1 MAIALYRLGR
11 LAFRKKWWFIAA
23 WLIALVLAGSAVGI
37 TKPKFATD
45 FQLPGTDSD
54 RAMSV
59 MNEYF
64 KSTNDQ
70 LLKANTTI
78 VVAADDGLANHT
90 AQIDALITDVKKT
103 LPKLKDPNAIVDP
116 VLAAKAQPAIAAQ
129 VLGDNGRVGLIAI
142 SQNIPRE
149 DLKTADMTQF
159 QDLLKRHNGQGGLQ
173 VEGTGALQQV
183 FAQGGSA
190 ELISFAVA
198 FVVMIV
204 AFGALLAA
212 FIPIVTA
219 LVGVILTMMLV
230 TLSATVLSVQQSS
243 TTIILM
249 LGIAVSIDYALFIVS
264 RYRSELN
271 LGGSREAAVGR
282 AVGTAGSAVV
292 FAGLTVVIAVAALAV
307 VGIPFV
313 TQMGIAAALAVV
325 IAVLG
330 AITLIPAILGA
341 FGRFAFSPRIPG
353 LRHGDEPDSQQSNGL
368 RFAKFVTKFPLPIAI
383 VGLALLAVCAIP
395 MSNMQLGMSS
405 STDNEANAIALMSR
419 GFGEGASG
427 GQLFVVVNKSADNGD
442 VAAAA
447 KQAAAHIAT
456 LDNVANPKALVP
468 IPNNMTDPTKPPTGP
483 AQAAMIVVV
492 PEHSPSGPET
502 HTLMEQIRDYA
513 KNAPPG
519 TEIHVGGQT
528 AIMSDISQKLSSALI
543 PFLIIVIGFAF
554 IILMIVFRSI
564 LVPLTAT
571 VGFLFSVLATFG
583 ATVWIFQEG
592 HLGLIEHPK
601 PIISFLPIFLI
612 GVVFGLAMDY
622 QVFLVSRMREEYVH
636 GVPAK
641 QAVIVGYQHG
651 ARVVS
656 SAALIMILVFVAFML
671 VPDTTAKMMGFAMAA
686 AVFFDAFIIRMI
698 VVPAVTA
705 LMGDWAWKLPSW
717 LDKILPNVDIEGSAI
732 REIPIEDA
740 PAPEPA
746 PV

>member
-11 LAFRKKWWFIAA
+11 LAYRKKWWFIAV
-23 WLIALVLAGSAVGI
+23 WLIVLVLAGAAVGI

-45 FQLPGTDSD
+45 FELPGTDSD

-59 MNEYF
+59 MNEHF

-70 LLKANTTI
+70 LLKASTTI
-78 VVAADDGLANHT
+78 VVAADDGLANHEK
-90 AQIDALITDVKKT
+90 QINALVDDAKKT
-103 LPKLKDPNAIVDP
+103 LPKIIDPNTVVNP
-116 VLAAKAQPAIAAQ
+116 VTAAKAQPAIAAQ
-129 VLGDNGRVGLIAI
+129 VLGDNGKVGLIVVNQDI
-142 SQNIPRE
+142 SRE
-149 DLKTADMTQF
+149 DLKTPDMTQF
-159 QDLLKRHNGQGGLQ
+159 QDLLKRHQGGGLQ

-190 ELISFAVA
+190 ELISFGVA
-198 FVVMIV
+198 FIVMIV

-219 LVGVILTMMLV
+219 LVGVMLTMMLV
-230 TLSATVLSVQQSS
+230 TLSATFLNVQQSS

-313 TQMGIAAALAVV
+313 TQMGLAAALAVV

-353 LRHGDEPDSQQSNGL
+353 VRHGDEPDSQPSNGL
-368 RFAKFVTKFPLPIAI
+368 RFAKFVTRFPAPIAVI
-383 VGLALLAVCAIP
+383 GLAALAVCAIP
-395 MSNMQLGMSS
+395 MTNMQLGMSS
-405 STDNEANAIALMSR
+405 STDNEASAIELLSK
-419 GFGEGASG
+419 GFGEGVSG
-427 GQLFVVVNKSADNGD
+427 GQLFVVVNKTGENGD
-442 VAAAA
+442 VALASKEAVT
-447 KQAAAHIAT
+447 HIAT
-456 LDNVANPKALVP
+456 LDNVANAKALVP
-468 IPNNMTDPTKPPTGP
+468 VPNNQADPAKP
-483 AQAAMIVVV
+483 AQGPLQATMIVVV

-502 HTLMEQIRDYA
+502 NTLMEQIRDYA

-528 AIMSDISQKLSSALI
+528 AIMSDISKKLSDALI
-543 PFLIIVIGFAF
+543 PFLIIVIGLAF

-571 VGFLFSVLATFG
+571 IGFLFSVLATFG

-592 HLGLIEHPK
+592 NLGIIEHPK

-656 SAALIMILVFVAFML
+656 SAALIMILVFVSFML

-705 LMGDWAWKLPSW
+705 LMGDWAWKIPGW

-732 REIPIEDA
+732 REISIDGAESEA
-740 PAPEPA
+740 EPA
-746 PV
+746 SV